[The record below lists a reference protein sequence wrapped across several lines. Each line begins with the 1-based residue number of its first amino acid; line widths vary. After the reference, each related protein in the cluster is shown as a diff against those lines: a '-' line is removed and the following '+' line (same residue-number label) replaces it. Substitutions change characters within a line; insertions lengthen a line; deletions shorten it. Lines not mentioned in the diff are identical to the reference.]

1 MEKVEYGRKQ
11 PNMRLIIFLTALLAI
26 LWSSYWLIMSKNYSN
41 QLNAW
46 INTDKASMT
55 AKVNE
60 IRGFPNRFDTTIAD
74 LEIKYSIFGPLRIDR
89 LDVMRL
95 SYDGSHYIFAANKIQ
110 NLFDNELT
118 FSKGL
123 ASAVSNQGFLPTI
136 NFEAED
142 VSINGDLFF
151 EQLNIKL
158 WPKKALN
165 KLNFSFYART
175 GSAVSP
181 EPDLS
186 FQGELKLK
194 SPLKFNKSKD
204 FISSLNTIKTVSGKL
219 FNHGKEE
226 IDAFLEH
233 TSNSWQI
240 TLKAKSQQD
249 IPKLIRDL
257 DFVTVEIIQ

>member
-1 MEKVEYGRKQ
+1 M
-11 PNMRLIIFLTALLAI
+11 
-26 LWSSYWLIMSKNYSN
+26 
-41 QLNAW
+41 
-46 INTDKASMT
+46 
-55 AKVNE
+55 NE

-74 LEIKYSIFGPLRIDR
+74 LEIKQSIFGPLRIDR

-110 NLFDNELT
+110 NLFDNKLT

-136 NFEAED
+136 NFEAEK
-142 VSINGDLFF
+142 VSVNGDLFF

-158 WPKKALN
+158 WPTKALH
-165 KLNFSFYART
+165 KLSFSFYARID
-175 GSAVSP
+175 SMVDS

-194 SPLKFNKSKD
+194 SPLKFNESKA

-226 IDAFLEH
+226 IDAFFEQ
-233 TSNSWQI
+233 TSNSWKI

-257 DFVTVEIIQ
+257 DFVPVEIMH

>member
-1 MEKVEYGRKQ
+1 
-11 PNMRLIIFLTALLAI
+11 MRLIIFVTALLAT
-26 LWSSYWLIMSKNYSN
+26 LWSSYWLIMSKNYLN

-46 INTDKASMT
+46 INTDKVSIT
-55 AKVNE
+55 ATVNA

-74 LEIKYSIFGPLRIDR
+74 LEIKQSIFGPLRIDR

-123 ASAVSNQGFLPTI
+123 ASAVSNQDFLPTI
-136 NFEAED
+136 NFEAEN
-142 VSINGDLFF
+142 VSVNGDLFF

-158 WPKKALN
+158 WPTKALH
-165 KLNFSFYART
+165 KLNFSFYAKIDST
-175 GSAVSP
+175 VDP
-181 EPDLS
+181 EPHLS

-194 SPLKFNKSKD
+194 SPLKFNESKA

-219 FNHGKEE
+219 FSHGKRE
-226 IDAFLEH
+226 IDAFLKH
-233 TSNSWQI
+233 TSNSWEI
-240 TLKAKSQQD
+240 TLKSKSQQD

-257 DFVTVEIIQ
+257 DFVTVKIIK

>member
-1 MEKVEYGRKQ
+1 
-11 PNMRLIIFLTALLAI
+11 MRLIIFLTALLAI
-26 LWSSYWLIMSKNYSN
+26 LWSSYWLIMSKNYLN

-74 LEIKYSIFGPLRIDR
+74 LEIKYSIFGPLKIDR

-95 SYDGSHYIFAANKIQ
+95 SYDDSHYIFAANKIQ
-110 NLFDNELT
+110 NLFHNELT

-123 ASAVSNQGFLPTI
+123 ASAVSNQDFLPTI
-136 NFEAED
+136 NFEAEN
-142 VSINGDLFF
+142 VLVNGDLFF

-158 WPKKALN
+158 WPTKALH
-165 KLNFSFYART
+165 KLNFSFYARIDST
-175 GSAVSP
+175 VDP
-181 EPDLS
+181 KPDLS
-186 FQGELKLK
+186 FQGKIKLK
-194 SPLKFNKSKD
+194 SPLKFNEANA

-219 FNHGKEE
+219 VNHGKEE
-226 IDAFLEH
+226 IEAFLEQ
-233 TSNSWQI
+233 TSNGWGI

-257 DFVTVEIIQ
+257 DFVTIEIIQ

>member
-1 MEKVEYGRKQ
+1 
-11 PNMRLIIFLTALLAI
+11 MRLIIFVTALLAI
-26 LWSSYWLIMSKNYSN
+26 LWSSFWLIMSKNYLN

-46 INTDKASMT
+46 INTDQARMT

-74 LEIKYSIFGPLRIDR
+74 LEIKQSIFGPLRIDR

-95 SYDGSHYIFAANKIQ
+95 SYDDSHYIFAANKIQ

-123 ASAVSNQGFLPTI
+123 ASAVSNQDFLPTI
-136 NFEAED
+136 NFEAEN
-142 VSINGDLFF
+142 VSVNGDLFF
-151 EQLNIKL
+151 EKLNFKL
-158 WPKKALN
+158 WPTKALH
-165 KLNFSFYART
+165 KLNFSFYVRMHST
-175 GSAVSP
+175 VDP
-181 EPDLS
+181 EPHLS

-194 SPLKFNKSKD
+194 SPLKFNEPKA

-219 FNHGKEE
+219 FSHGKGE
-226 IDAFLEH
+226 IDAFVEQ
-233 TSNSWQI
+233 TSNSWEI
-240 TLKAKSQQD
+240 TLKSKSQQD

-257 DFVTVEIIQ
+257 DFVTVKIIK

>member
-1 MEKVEYGRKQ
+1 
-11 PNMRLIIFLTALLAI
+11 MRLIIFVTALLAI
-26 LWSSYWLIMSKNYSN
+26 LWSSFWLIMSKNYLN

-46 INTDKASMT
+46 INTDQASMT

-74 LEIKYSIFGPLRIDR
+74 LEIKQSIFGPIRIDR

-110 NLFDNELT
+110 NLSDNELT

-123 ASAVSNQGFLPTI
+123 ASAVSNQDFLPTI
-136 NFEAED
+136 NFEAEN
-142 VSINGDLFF
+142 VSVNGDLFF

-158 WPKKALN
+158 WPTKALH
-165 KLNFSFYART
+165 KLNFSFYARLD
-175 GSAVSP
+175 SKVDA

-186 FQGELKLK
+186 FQGEIKLK
-194 SPLKFNKSKD
+194 SPLKFNESKA
-204 FISSLNTIKTVSGKL
+204 FISSLNTVKTVSGKL

-226 IDAFLEH
+226 IDAFFLQ
-233 TSNSWQI
+233 TSNSWEI

-257 DFVTVEIIQ
+257 DFVTVEIMQ

>member
-1 MEKVEYGRKQ
+1 
-11 PNMRLIIFLTALLAI
+11 MRLIIFVTALLAI
-26 LWSSYWLIMSKNYSN
+26 LWSSFWLIMSKNYLN

-46 INTDKASMT
+46 INTDQASMT

-74 LEIKYSIFGPLRIDR
+74 LEIKQSIFGPLRIDR

-123 ASAVSNQGFLPTI
+123 ASAVSNQDFLPTI
-136 NFEAED
+136 NFEAEN
-142 VSINGDLFF
+142 VSVNGDLFF

-158 WPKKALN
+158 WPTKALH
-165 KLNFSFYART
+165 KLNFSFYAKIDST
-175 GSAVSP
+175 VDP
-181 EPDLS
+181 EPHLS

-194 SPLKFNKSKD
+194 SPLKFNESKA

-226 IDAFLEH
+226 IDAFLKQ
-233 TSNSWQI
+233 TSNSWEI
-240 TLKAKSQQD
+240 TLKSKSQQD

-257 DFVTVEIIQ
+257 DFVTVKIIK

>member
-1 MEKVEYGRKQ
+1 
-11 PNMRLIIFLTALLAI
+11 MRLIIFITALLAI
-26 LWSSYWLIMSKNYSN
+26 LWSSFWLIMSKNYLN

-46 INTDKASMT
+46 INTEQARMT

-74 LEIKYSIFGPLRIDR
+74 LEVKQSIFGPLRIDR

-110 NLFDNELT
+110 NLFDNEIT

-123 ASAVSNQGFLPTI
+123 ASAVSNHGFLPTI
-136 NFEAED
+136 NFEVEN
-142 VSINGDLFF
+142 VSVNGHLFF
-151 EQLNIKL
+151 EKLNIKL
-158 WPKKALN
+158 WPTKALH
-165 KLNFSFYART
+165 KLNFSFYARIDST
-175 GSAVSP
+175 VDP
-181 EPDLS
+181 KPDLS
-186 FQGELKLK
+186 FQGEIKLK
-194 SPLKFNKSKD
+194 SPLKVNESKA

-226 IDAFLEH
+226 IDAFLEK
-233 TSNSWQI
+233 TSNGWEI
-240 TLKAKSQQD
+240 TFKAKSQQD

-257 DFVTVEIIQ
+257 DYVTVKIIK